1 MHRLVISTIGTSL
14 LTNQVKERIDPKD
27 WNSRLNETANYT
39 HEYIEEYEKDVLKI
53 ILKLKERAE
62 KQLFD
67 DETDITE
74 IRNISAEL
82 NGIYGLYDENLKL
95 GISDTHI
102 LIATDTAQAEIA
114 AKVIESFLKGQ
125 GINNTIPLIQ
135 PELSLA
141 STTVFTESMAKLIP
155 VMQETIQK
163 YKDEQHQICF
173 NLVGGFKALQGYFNT
188 IGMFYADEIIY
199 VFEGAN
205 NQVIKIPK
213 LPISIDIERVEQY
226 KVQLAMMAVGEIP
239 VFWEEAKKVPKEW
252 VLIIDKEMTLS
263 TWGQLIWSQCKDI
276 LLSRNLLDYSK
287 IAKLDY
293 TENFKEDYKNTLDTQ
308 ERIHLQERIA
318 RSAYILNT
326 NNDGISALKNDDIV
340 RLRRYQGTDID
351 HINITAQTRRVSCKV
366 TEGGRLSLRYYGTH
380 DYIYK
385 REGIKK

>member
-14 LTNQVKERIDPKD
+14 LTNQVKDRIDPKD

-39 HEYIEEYEKDVLKI
+39 HEYIEQYEKDVLKI

-67 DETDITE
+67 EETDITE

-82 NGIYGLYDENLKL
+82 NGIYGLYAENLDL

-102 LIATDTAQAEIA
+102 LIATDTAQGEIA
-114 AKVIESFLKGQ
+114 AKLIESFLKNQ
-125 GINNTIPLIQ
+125 GINNTISLIQ

-155 VMQETIQK
+155 AMQDTIQK
-163 YKDEQHQICF
+163 YKDDKHQICL

-213 LPISIDIERVEQY
+213 LPISIDTERVEQY

-239 VFWEEAKKVPKEW
+239 AFWEEAKKVPKEW

-276 LLSRNLLDYSK
+276 LLSKNLLDYSN
-287 IAKLDY
+287 IGKLDY
-293 TENFKEDYKNTLDTQ
+293 TDNFKEDYKNTLDTQ
-308 ERIHLQERIA
+308 EKIHLQERIA
-318 RSAYILNT
+318 RSAYILST

-366 TEGGRLSLRYYGTH
+366 AAGGRLSLRYYGTH
-380 DYIYK
+380 EYIYK